1 MEKARAGEAW
11 DIGNLLT
18 RPKSV
23 WGPQKAPSPLSSLL
37 GSSCRANPAHQHVVP
52 VVAGS
57 LGPPGD
63 DPAPLAGIG
72 FTRALLGEESTGVV
86 VNEEMQLAH
95 RFRDRDQAAPARKSV
110 GWGKSGSGRVA
121 LG

>member
-23 WGPQKAPSPLSSLL
+23 WGHQKAPSPLSSLL

-52 VVAGS
+52 VVDGS
-57 LGPPGD
+57 LGPPGA
-63 DPAPLAGIG
+63 DPAPLSGVG
-72 FTRALLGEESTGVV
+72 FPRALLGEESTGVF
-86 VNEEMQLAH
+86 VNAEMQ
-95 RFRDRDQAAPARKSV
+95 RQEEGREVKGGFST
-110 GWGKSGSGRVA
+110 GK
-121 LG
+121 